1 MRILFPIIFWLD
13 FVLEKNTGLLHSETD
28 HTIHQFN
35 ILTHISGGCL
45 HKYGKSTY
53 VVWHVFQWVHMC
65 MAPKISWGSPCLRII
80 LSSHMWVV
88 NGQDFGQWFYSGQ
101 FAKGNRK
108 SAKSC
113 HLVSSKLTVNHAL
126 KLFQMCKW
134 ILDS

>member
-1 MRILFPIIFWLD
+1 
-13 FVLEKNTGLLHSETD
+13 
-28 HTIHQFN
+28 
-35 ILTHISGGCL
+35 
-45 HKYGKSTY
+45 
-53 VVWHVFQWVHMC
+53 MC

-113 HLVSSKLTVNHAL
+113 HLVSSKLTVNHGSQVISNV
-126 KLFQMCKW
+126 QMNSGL
-134 ILDS
+134 IIFLNDV